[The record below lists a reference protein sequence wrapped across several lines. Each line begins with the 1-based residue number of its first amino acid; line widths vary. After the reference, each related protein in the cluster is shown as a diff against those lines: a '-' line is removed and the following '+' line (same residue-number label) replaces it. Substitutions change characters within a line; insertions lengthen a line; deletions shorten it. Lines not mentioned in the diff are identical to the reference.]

1 MFLTIVLE
9 VEAKPLVKI
18 DTWDIGTMHVNIL
31 AGIPLSVFDED
42 AESAERTLEIVDSL
56 HKYFQS
62 FAEAEDP
69 LVYLDERFKPKYAY
83 GNAARL
89 AVMAYEYL
97 TEGDAKAEENEKI
110 PCAMHFEFVGKSV
123 KEEEK
128 QYLAALLT
136 VMGYLPNGVG
146 TVAGVASFVISVLDA
161 NESAKEVRRVKGVIG
176 AEDVIKVKEMRGAAI
191 GGGSL
196 WVDGLVKTYEEIPGV
211 EDLGKIRG
219 DIFKI
224 KDTFDVI
231 TALHYEIHDNWVYCI
246 RAYTFTEEYLFYAE
260 QFLDKNCQKVG
271 EISFFPSVERR
282 DYVNMRRGSN
292 IAWGGR
298 IRG

>member
-1 MFLTIVLE
+1 M
-9 VEAKPLVKI
+9 
-18 DTWDIGTMHVNIL
+18 
-31 AGIPLSVFDED
+31 
-42 AESAERTLEIVDSL
+42 VDSL

-83 GNAARL
+83 GNAARM

-176 AEDVIKVKEMRGAAI
+176 AEDVIKVKEMRDAAI

-211 EDLGKIRG
+211 EDLGKIKG
-219 DIFKI
+219 NIFKI

-292 IAWGGR
+292 IAWGEDPGVTYSVKTR
-298 IRG
+298 ANEEGSAKNLNRDTFEQMQKSQNVLE